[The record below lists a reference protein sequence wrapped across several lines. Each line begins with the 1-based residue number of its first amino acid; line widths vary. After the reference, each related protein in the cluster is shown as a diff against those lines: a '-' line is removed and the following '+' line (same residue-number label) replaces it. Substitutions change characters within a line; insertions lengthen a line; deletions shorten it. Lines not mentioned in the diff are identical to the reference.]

1 MTFIDPQIL
10 QEAQQMDV
18 LTYLQRNNPENL
30 VRLSENYYYTK
41 DHDSLK
47 ISNGKWYWFSRG
59 IGGVSALDY
68 LMKVQDYSFIRAVEA
83 IIGRKIDR
91 PSYFNVSKPAKP
103 RKLLLPD
110 VEKNP
115 VQVTDYLRRRGIH
128 SSVINYCLEHALL
141 FETNNHHNAMFVGY
155 DVKGIARYAALR
167 SINSGYK
174 GEVTGSNKHFSFSM
188 SENYDAEH
196 VHLFESAIDA
206 MSYAS
211 LAVLEGSDWK
221 QDTLLSL
228 AGVFQVKR
236 ANVVPVALQQYL
248 EDHSQVKVLHLHL
261 DNDEVGRG
269 ATAGIM
275 KGLSDK
281 YQVLDEPPKKACK
294 DMNDE
299 LMLYINTR
307 KKEEYER

>member
-1 MTFIDPQIL
+1 MNYIDPKIL

-30 VRLSENYYYTK
+30 VRLSDNYYYTK

-91 PSYFNVSKPAKP
+91 SSYFNASKPAKP

-128 SSVINYCLEHALL
+128 PFVINYCLEHALL
-141 FETNNHHNAMFVGY
+141 F
-155 DVKGIARYAALR
+155 
-167 SINSGYK
+167 
-174 GEVTGSNKHFSFSM
+174 
-188 SENYDAEH
+188 
-196 VHLFESAIDA
+196 
-206 MSYAS
+206 
-211 LAVLEGSDWK
+211 
-221 QDTLLSL
+221 
-228 AGVFQVKR
+228 
-236 ANVVPVALQQYL
+236 
-248 EDHSQVKVLHLHL
+248 
-261 DNDEVGRG
+261 
-269 ATAGIM
+269 
-275 KGLSDK
+275 
-281 YQVLDEPPKKACK
+281 
-294 DMNDE
+294 
-299 LMLYINTR
+299 
-307 KKEEYER
+307 